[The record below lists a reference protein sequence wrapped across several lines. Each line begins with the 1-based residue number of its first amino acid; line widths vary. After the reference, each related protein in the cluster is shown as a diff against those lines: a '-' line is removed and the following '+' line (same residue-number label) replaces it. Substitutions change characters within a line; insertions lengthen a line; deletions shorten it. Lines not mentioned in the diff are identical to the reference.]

1 MFVIVQ
7 AWNNNLD
14 KEKELIRKGED
25 SLKQQ
30 QNGSIVKSESTTQP
44 LSSHNDDT
52 DRRGSSVSVAAKKQ
66 ALVEDRYTFNQ
77 KQFYIRSQLKNTEL
91 I

>member
-25 SLKQQ
+25 SMKQ

-44 LSSHNDDT
+44 LSTQSDDT